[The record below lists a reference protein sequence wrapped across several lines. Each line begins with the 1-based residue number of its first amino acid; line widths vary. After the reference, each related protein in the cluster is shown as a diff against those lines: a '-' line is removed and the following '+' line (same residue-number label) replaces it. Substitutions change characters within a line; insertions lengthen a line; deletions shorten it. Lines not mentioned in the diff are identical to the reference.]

1 VGRNLLL
8 IVGLPL
14 VVSCGGASD
23 GAGGGGLSDIPEIAP
38 LVAQSLPSSLQ
49 APTSLLLAAREDFR
63 TLDTGDDLAV
73 LFKTGSFGKIS
84 GGNGNGYIN
93 SLLEDLDYRFTELKN
108 RFKDNTP
115 KCFSSTA
122 TAHEFDFSHLAG
134 NAGTSVQGALK
145 ISLDLQCNDYFDTT
159 NPGEQSGEGSGMLF
173 GKSGDD
179 YSLALLLKSGSES
192 DSGFGY
198 FAKVSNK
205 GTSDEVV
212 DMIFAEGRPVGSTSG
227 GNRSLVSRI
236 KAKPQAGYYEMA
248 IASNQGNRTSPL
260 SGGTVNY
267 SCGFH
272 GITNGT
278 LVYVK
283 GKSGSTCSSATDF
296 ESCLSA
302 STLDAS
308 SALSDC
314 NTLKGLMTIGSST
327 EFGAW
332 DHNDVTAGLSD
343 ETVTA
348 MQIKTT
354 AIEAITTAT
363 KD

>member
-1 VGRNLLL
+1 MGRNLLF
-8 IVGLPL
+8 IIGLPL

-49 APTSLLLAAREDFR
+49 APTSLLLAARDNFR
-63 TLDTGDDLAV
+63 ILDTGDDLAV
-73 LFKTGSFGKIS
+73 LFKVGSFGKIS
-84 GGNGNGYIN
+84 GGTGNGYIN

-115 KCFSSTA
+115 KCFTSTA

-134 NAGTSVQGALK
+134 NAGTSVQDALK
-145 ISLDLQCNDYFDTT
+145 ISLDLQCNDYFDTS

-179 YSLALLLKSGSES
+179 YSLSLLLNSGSET

-212 DMIFAEGRPVGSTSG
+212 DMIFAEGRPASG
-227 GNRSLVSRI
+227 DNRTLVSRI

-248 IASNQGNRTSPL
+248 IASNQANRTSPL

-296 ESCLSA
+296 EACLSA

-314 NTLKGLMTIGSST
+314 NTLKGFMTIGSSS
-327 EFGAW
+327 EFSAW
-332 DHNDVTAGLSD
+332 DHNDVTASLSV

>member
-1 VGRNLLL
+1 MGRNLLF

-23 GAGGGGLSDIPEIAP
+23 GAGGGLSDIPEIAP

-49 APTSLLLAAREDFR
+49 APSTLLLAPRGHFGV
-63 TLDTGDDLAV
+63 LDTGDDLAV

-84 GGNGNGYIN
+84 GGNGNGFIN

-108 RFKDNTP
+108 RLKDSTP
-115 KCFSSTA
+115 KCFTATA
-122 TAHEFDFSHLAG
+122 TAHQFDFSQLAG
-134 NAGTSVQGALK
+134 NAGTSVEDALK

-179 YSLALLLKSGSES
+179 YSLALLLNSGSES

-205 GTSDEVV
+205 GASDEVV
-212 DMIFAEGRPVGSTSG
+212 DMIFAEGRPVGSSSG

-236 KAKPQAGYYEMA
+236 KAKPQEGVYEMA

-283 GKSGSTCSSATDF
+283 GKSGSTCSSASDF
-296 ESCLSA
+296 EACLSA
-302 STLDAS
+302 STLDDS

-314 NTLKGLMTIGSST
+314 NALKASMSIGSSS
-327 EFGAW
+327 EFSAW
-332 DHNDVTAGLSD
+332 DHNDVTASLSD

-354 AIEAITTAT
+354 AIQAITSAA